1 VEKPGDWLLYGA
13 SGYTGRRIADEAR
26 RRGLR
31 PVLAGRDPLKIKPLA
46 DRLGCPARV
55 LRLRSLAAIAQNLE
69 GVRAVLNCAGPFSA
83 TAGPM
88 MDACLAARVHYLDIT
103 GEIAGIEAAAAR
115 HHRAVAA
122 GVSLIPAVG
131 FDCVPSDCL
140 AAMLAER
147 LPGATLLQL
156 AFRLSGPPSAG
167 TAKTM
172 LEALPRGGRAR
183 IAGRIVRVPVAWKT
197 REIPFRDGPRTAVTV
212 PWGDVASAW
221 YTTGIPNVEVYLAMP
236 AARIDWLRRFGG
248 MLPLLR
254 PRGLQAF
261 CRFWIDRF
269 VRGASDEE
277 AAGTRGSFWGRV
289 ADRAGHSVEATLQT
303 PGGYPL
309 TVATALASLE
319 RVLAGGV
326 PPGFS
331 TPARAFGPD
340 MILSIPGT
348 ILEMPGDQAG
358 SPG

>member
-1 VEKPGDWLLYGA
+1 MNAEPLWMLYGA
-13 SGYTGRRIADEAR
+13 NGYTGRRIAEEAR

-31 PVLAGRDPLKIKPLA
+31 PVLAGRDPLKIKALA

-55 LRLRSLAAIAQNLE
+55 FPLRAVAHVAESLE
-69 GVRAVLNCAGPFSA
+69 GVRAMLNCAGPFSA
-83 TAGPM
+83 TAGPT
-88 MDACLAARVHYLDIT
+88 MDACLAAGIHYLDIT
-103 GEIAGIEAAAAR
+103 GEIGVIEAAAAR
-115 HHRAVAA
+115 HQRAVAA
-122 GVSLIPAVG
+122 GVSLVPAVG
-131 FDCVPSDCL
+131 FDVVPSDCL

-147 LPGATLLQL
+147 LPGATHLQL
-156 AFRLSGPPSAG
+156 AFRLTGPPSAG

-197 REIPFRDGPRTAVTV
+197 KGIPFRDGRRMAVTV

-236 AARIDWLRRFGG
+236 AARISFLRRFGR

-254 PRGLQAF
+254 PRGLQEF
-261 CRFWIDRF
+261 CRVWIDRF
-269 VRGASDEE
+269 VRGATDEQ
-277 AAGTRGSFWGRV
+277 AARTRGSFWGCV
-289 ADRAGHSVEATLQT
+289 TDSDGHSVEATLET

-309 TVATALASLE
+309 TVATALASME

-331 TPARAFGPD
+331 TPARAFGKD
-340 MILSIPGT
+340 FILGIAGT
-348 ILEMPGDQAG
+348 DFGRTEAAR
-358 SPG
+358 